1 MTDPVRHAFRRA
13 AALSLPLAALLLAGC
28 FNPFNPLVAKDRAG
42 ASDPPPNP
50 SRPDQIIRLF
60 EWCWDHRSI
69 TDYEEVFTDDFLFA
83 FASTDSAGRSFQG
96 AVLTRT
102 DEIETARHLF
112 VGGGTSPPANSI
124 SLQLDQNLFALQD
137 TRPGKKDTTY
147 HREIITSVVL
157 RIETDEESFQVTGDA
172 RFFVVR
178 GDSALI
184 PQDMVDRGFRPDKDR
199 WYIERWEDET
209 QGSGGGIANAVVRD
223 RGRSGLSAR
232 PSVTEGKPVEG
243 QSRSQAAPLG
253 VTWGFVKSVFYP
265 RR

>member
-1 MTDPVRHAFRRA
+1 MSRLSRRGLRRIA
-13 AALSLPLAALLLAGC
+13 VLVLPLATLLVTGC
-28 FNPFNPLVAKDRAG
+28 FNPFNPLVARNRAG
-42 ASDPPPNP
+42 ASEPPPVP
-50 SRPDQIIRLF
+50 SRPDLIVRLF

-83 FASTDSAGRSFQG
+83 FAATDSAGRSFQG

-112 VGGGTSPPANSI
+112 LGGGSSPPATSV
-124 SLQLDQNLFALQD
+124 SLQLDQSLFAEQD
-137 TRPGKKDTTY
+137 TRPGKRDTTY
-147 HREIITSVVL
+147 HREIVTSVVL
-157 RIETDEESFQVTGDA
+157 RIDTDAESFQVTGDA

-184 PQDMVDRGFRPDKDR
+184 PQDLVDRGFRPDPGR

-209 QGSGGGIANAVVRD
+209 VGTPGANSAVRD
-223 RGRSGLSAR
+223 RGWAGLAAR
-232 PSVTEGKPVEG
+232 RPGFGTRAGKGNAIESPV
-243 QSRSQAAPLG
+243 LD
-253 VTWGFVKSVFYP
+253 VTWGFVKSVFYA

>member
-1 MTDPVRHAFRRA
+1 MSPGRA
-13 AALSLPLAALLLAGC
+13 AAWFALPFAALLIGGC
-28 FNPFNPLVAKDRAG
+28 FNPFNPLVAKDRVG
-42 ASDPPPNP
+42 ASDPPPVP

-83 FASTDSAGRSFQG
+83 FAATDSAGRAFQG
-96 AVLTRT
+96 AVLTRN

-112 VGGGTSPPANSI
+112 VGGGSSPPANSI
-124 SLQLDQNLFALQD
+124 SLQLDQSLYPLQD
-137 TRPGKKDTTY
+137 TRPGKRDTTY
-147 HREIITSVVL
+147 HREVITSVVL
-157 RIETDEESFQVTGDA
+157 RIETDQESFQVTGDA

-184 PQDMVDRGFRPDKDR
+184 PQDLRDRGFRADKDR

-209 QGSGGGIANAVVRD
+209 QGAGGGIANFVARD
-223 RGRSGLSAR
+223 RGRSGLAAR
-232 PSVTEGKPVEG
+232 HPGTEGKP
-243 QSRSQAAPLG
+243 AAGSTQFGPLD

-265 RR
+265 PGR

>member
-1 MTDPVRHAFRRA
+1 M
-13 AALSLPLAALLLAGC
+13 LLLAGC
-28 FNPFNPLVAKDRAG
+28 FNPFDPLVAPNRVG
-42 ASDPPPNP
+42 VASDPPPVP

-69 TDYEEVFTDDFLFA
+69 NDYEEVFTDDFLFA
-83 FASTDSAGRSFQG
+83 FAETDSAGRAFQG

-124 SLQLDQNLFALQD
+124 SLDLDPNLFALPD
-137 TRPGKKDTTY
+137 SRPGKKNITY

-157 RIETDEESFQVTGDA
+157 KIETDEESFRVTGNA

-184 PQDMVDRGFRPDKDR
+184 PTDLRNRGFGPDSTR
-199 WYIERWEDET
+199 WYIERWEDDT
-209 QGSGGGIANAVVRD
+209 QGAGGTIGNAVVRD

-232 PSVTEGKPVEG
+232 PSVTEGKPVDG
-243 QSRSQAAPLG
+243 QSRSQAAPLR

-265 RR
+265 PR

>member
-1 MTDPVRHAFRRA
+1 MTRHQRSHVRSVLGFV
-13 AALSLPLAALLLAGC
+13 LPLAALLLGGC
-28 FNPFNPLVAKDRAG
+28 FNPFDPLVAKNRVG

-50 SRPDQIIRLF
+50 TRPDQIIRLF

-69 TDYEEVFTDDFLFA
+69 NDYEEVFTDDFLFA
-83 FASTDSAGRSFQG
+83 FASTDSAGRAFQG

-112 VGGGTSPPANSI
+112 VGGGTSPPANSV

-157 RIETDEESFQVTGDA
+157 RIDTDEDNFQVTGDA

-184 PQDMVDRGFRPDKDR
+184 PQDLQDRGFRPDKDR

-209 QGSGGGIANAVVRD
+209 QGSGGGIANAVARD

-232 PSVTEGKPVEG
+232 RPVTEGKPAAG
-243 QSRSQAAPLG
+243 QSRTQSGPLD